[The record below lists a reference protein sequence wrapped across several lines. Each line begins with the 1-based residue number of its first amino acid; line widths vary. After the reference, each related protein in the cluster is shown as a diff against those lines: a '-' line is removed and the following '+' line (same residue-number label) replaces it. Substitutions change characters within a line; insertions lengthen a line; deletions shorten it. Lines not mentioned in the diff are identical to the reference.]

1 MQAARSS
8 WVARLADPRSVLI
21 VAIVMLVASVAS
33 LGVRIAFGSDVDFGG
48 TVVDAR
54 TKQPV
59 AGAHIVAMGIHERTS
74 KTGSFTVSDV
84 HRGTK
89 LRFSAD
95 NYHHRDVEAIGDPSR
110 VTLQPIAVTGKVT
123 SSFTGD
129 GMGATV
135 RGTQATKTRSDGTFT
150 TYGVGPG
157 DTVTVTAF
165 GHAAKKMK
173 VPASR
178 EMKVSLALGR
188 LDPKALLKQVPG
200 YGFVD
205 VPAGD
210 LQQLRAEMTAAD
222 PEIGRAITGVVMRS
236 ITKGGKGIGF
246 VIVTSLDPAIAAL
259 PGVQDAFLDEFSYG
273 ATKQRDIRIGTTRTR
288 FASAEGITGYAWQRF
303 AGFVQVFTE
312 GSTDAK
318 RVAETLIGART
329 AVPTESV

>member
-1 MQAARSS
+1 VS
-8 WVARLADPRSVLI
+8 RLTDPRVVLA
-21 VAIVMLVASVAS
+21 VAIAMLVVSVAS
-33 LGVRIAFGSDVDFGG
+33 LTVRIVVGTNVDVAG
-48 TVVDAR
+48 TVIDNR
-54 TKQPV
+54 TDEPV
-59 AGAHIVAMGIHERTS
+59 PGAHIVAMGIHERAG
-74 KTGSFTVSDV
+74 KTGAFKVIDV

-95 NYHHRDVEAIGDPSR
+95 NYHHRDVEASGDPMR
-110 VTLQPIAVTGKVT
+110 VSLKPIAVTGKVT
-123 SSFTGD
+123 SSFTSV

-135 RGTQATKTRSDGTFT
+135 RGTEATKTRSDGTFT

-165 GHAAKKMK
+165 GHAPMKVK

-188 LDPKALLKQVPG
+188 LDPKALLKPVEG

-205 VPAGD
+205 VPAID
-210 LQQLRAEMTAAD
+210 LAQVRADIAYAD
-222 PEIGRAITGVVMRS
+222 PEIGQAITGVAMRS

-246 VIVTSLDPAIAAL
+246 VIVTSLSPAIAAM
-259 PGVQDAFLDEFSYG
+259 PGVQDAYFDGFSSG
-273 ATKQRDIRIGTTRTR
+273 ATKARDITVGKTRTR
-288 FASAEGITGYAWQRF
+288 FAQADGITGYAWQRF

-312 GSTDAK
+312 TSSDAK
-318 RVAETLIGART
+318 KVTESLIGART